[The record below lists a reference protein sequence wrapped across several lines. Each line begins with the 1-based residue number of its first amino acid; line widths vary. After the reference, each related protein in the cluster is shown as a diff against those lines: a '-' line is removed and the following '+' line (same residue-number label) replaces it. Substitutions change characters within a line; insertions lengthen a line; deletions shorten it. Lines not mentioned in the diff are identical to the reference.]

1 MPGKHKD
8 TTIAFRP
15 SEWARAVIE
24 QRAALSGM
32 YKKDFITR
40 SCVYSNIVVVGKRE
54 NVQRIVDALQEMQI
68 VMKEI
73 AGQIQSGSFS
83 LQDES
88 YQELK
93 RDYLALVVTVADI
106 AEGAAYLFDKKSPAK
121 RRNWKAE
128 LELEQYCYVLGLEGG
143 RKMQLKKGKIHDM
156 IFYEK
161 EGEMMGAGNQAD
173 LKRQETLK
181 AIETLS
187 LLDDDLM
194 TLAFDRNIEA
204 TELLLNVILQRD
216 DLKVL
221 EVAAQREYKNPMSSG
236 RSIII
241 DIYAEDREGKVY
253 DIEVQRASAGA
264 DGHRARFHSSMID
277 MKMLKAGQEFK
288 EIHDSYVIF
297 ITASDVIGAGC
308 PLYHVDRV
316 IKETGVYFGDG
327 SHIIYVNGS
336 YKDDSNPIG
345 KLVHDF
351 RCMSS
356 VDMFYPE
363 LAKQVKYF
371 KETEGG
377 REIMCQVFEELAEKR
392 AEETRIETLF
402 HSIKNLMK
410 SMKWTA
416 EQAMV
421 AMDISENDQIL
432 LKSKF

>member
-1 MPGKHKD
+1 M
-8 TTIAFRP
+8 
-15 SEWARAVIE
+15 
-24 QRAALSGM
+24 
-32 YKKDFITR
+32 
-40 SCVYSNIVVVGKRE
+40 
-54 NVQRIVDALQEMQI
+54 
-68 VMKEI
+68 
-73 AGQIQSGSFS
+73 
-83 LQDES
+83 
-88 YQELK
+88 
-93 RDYLALVVTVADI
+93 
-106 AEGAAYLFDKKSPAK
+106 
-121 RRNWKAE
+121 
-128 LELEQYCYVLGLEGG
+128 
-143 RKMQLKKGKIHDM
+143 KKGKIHDM
-156 IFYEK
+156 IFCEK
-161 EGEMMGAGNQAD
+161 EGEMMGVGNQAD

-221 EVAAQREYKNPMSSG
+221 EVVAQWECKNPMSSG
-236 RSIII
+236 RSITI
-241 DIYAEDREGKVY
+241 DIYAVDGDGKVY
-253 DIEVQRASAGA
+253 DIEVQQASAGA

-277 MKMLKAGQEFK
+277 TKMLKAGQEFK

-308 PLYHVDRV
+308 PLYHIDRM

-336 YKDDSNPIG
+336 YKDDSDPIG
-345 KLVHDF
+345 KLMHDF

-356 VDMFYPE
+356 ADMFYPQ

-392 AEETRIETLF
+392 AEEAREETRIETLF
-402 HSIKNLMK
+402 SAIKNLMK

-421 AMDISENDQIL
+421 AMDISEKDQKL
-432 LKSKF
+432 LMAKFQVMTD